1 MAEVGFLLLTQI
13 TLLYKVEKFYS
24 NRHRIRACE
33 KILRSSLFCPQNSE
47 EDA

>member
-13 TLLYKVEKFYS
+13 TLLYKVEKFYA

-33 KILRSSLFCPQNSE
+33 KMLRSSLFRPQNPD
-47 EDA
+47 EDK